1 MGNLPKTNA
10 VDNRIVLRAKSK
22 GDFKMSERTCYY
34 CYNQKKCKAS
44 PFYDEGGTCVDW
56 RPFVVPRRYL
66 KHLAE
71 EFYSSAC
78 ASAAHIYNDIDR
90 AYIQRMAFRLA
101 SEVCWEMEVFEQSGI
116 IPDCSDSSERLQ
128 AARYLAQNRKR

>member
-1 MGNLPKTNA
+1 
-10 VDNRIVLRAKSK
+10 
-22 GDFKMSERTCYY
+22 MSERTCYY
-34 CYNQKKCKAS
+34 CYNRKKCKGV
-44 PFYDEGGTCVDW
+44 PFYDENGTCTEW

-66 KHLAE
+66 KHIAE

-101 SEVCWEMEVFEQSGI
+101 SEVAWEMEVFEQSGN
-116 IPDCSDSSERLQ
+116 IPDCSDISERQQ
-128 AARYLAQNRKR
+128 AARYLAKNRKR